1 MGGSKGQKQ
10 CAGIPL
16 RKVSVNLFS
25 SCLFSNRV
33 VCVALRLLAH
43 QIGHF

>member
-16 RKVSVNLFS
+16 RKVVVNLFS

>member
-1 MGGSKGQKQ
+1 MGRSKDQKQ
-10 CAGIPL
+10 CSGIPL

-25 SCLFSNRV
+25 SCLFSIRV

-43 QIGHF
+43 QIVHF